1 MVMLPISSVAGAAV
15 ASSLHWITLGVIEA
29 VAPVLTARSIAAIST
44 RDLTRG
50 SSPASGTD
58 ALSSHVVTS
67 SLAAMALVSALGTP
81 GSLRTRIYT
90 IVSSEA
96 RGASTSS

>member
-1 MVMLPISSVAGAAV
+1 MLPVSSVAGAAV
-15 ASSLHWITLGVIEA
+15 TSSLDWITLGVIEA
-29 VAPVLTARSIAAIST
+29 VAPVLTARPIAAIST

-50 SSPASGTD
+50 SSPSSGTD

-96 RGASTSS
+96 RCASTSS